1 MQDREI
7 FRNLSIFPPFIVRL
21 DGRAF
26 HRLTHDMEFKKP
38 YDRRFSD
45 AMAMVSEQL
54 LSSSGLEPSF
64 AYTFS
69 DEISLFFPCVPF
81 NGRVEKIDSV
91 CASYAASAF
100 TLALHLNEPV
110 AFDSRVI
117 LADVPAAI
125 VYMAMRQRE
134 AWRNHINGYCQHAL
148 IEEGMTAVQAARALR
163 GMKGPAMHEMMFERG
178 INLAKTPAWERR
190 GIACY
195 RTEMIKEGYNPVTDE
210 KVTTTR
216 RVVVPDDDLPLFSEP
231 DGEAWLRS
239 HLG

>member
-1 MQDREI
+1 MRVVPVPKTLEMTDMQDREI

-26 HRLTHDMEFKKP
+26 HRLTREEGFEKP

-45 AMAMVSEQL
+45 AMTKVSEQL

-69 DEISLFFPCVPF
+69 DEISLFFPPRVPF

-100 TLALHLNEPV
+100 TLALHLTEPV

-125 VYMAMRQRE
+125 VYMNMRQRE
-134 AWRNHINGYCQHAL
+134 AWRNHINGYCQQAL
-148 IEEGMTAVQAARALR
+148 IAEGGMTSTQAARA
-163 GMKGPAMHEMMFERG
+163 P
-178 INLAKTPAWERR
+178 
-190 GIACY
+190 
-195 RTEMIKEGYNPVTDE
+195 
-210 KVTTTR
+210 
-216 RVVVPDDDLPLFSEP
+216 
-231 DGEAWLRS
+231 GE
-239 HLG
+239 